1 MTASYYQPSLLGI
14 NGVVVNM
21 PTIIG
26 SKGVEF
32 MVSLKLNDTETE
44 HLHDS
49 AETLKNTLSQVDL
62 GI

>member
-1 MTASYYQPSLLGI
+1 MTASNYQPSLLGI

-32 MVSLKLNDTETE
+32 MVPLKFNDTETE

-49 AETLKNTLSQVDL
+49 AETLKDALSQADL
-62 GI
+62 DI